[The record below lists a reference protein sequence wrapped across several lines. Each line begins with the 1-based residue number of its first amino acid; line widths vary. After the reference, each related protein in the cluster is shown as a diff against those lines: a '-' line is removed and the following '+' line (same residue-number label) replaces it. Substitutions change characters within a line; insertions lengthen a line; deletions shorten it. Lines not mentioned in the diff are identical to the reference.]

1 MIKVVIH
8 GVLGRV
14 GQEVLRA
21 VCADTELQAVGT
33 VDIKAKSDKLALPG
47 TAAEI
52 PLSSDVDSILSS
64 TNPDVMVDF
73 TLYQAAMP
81 AIRAAAKH
89 KVNLVIGTTGF
100 SQQDIDEIDK
110 LCRDNTIG
118 AVVASNFA
126 LGAILMIHMAKVA
139 ARYFDYAEIIE
150 KHHEKKA
157 DAPSGTALS
166 TAKAMVEARG
176 KGFTMPPLEKETLAG
191 TRGGNVGGISI
202 HSVRLPGYMANQ
214 DIIFGSLG
222 QTLKISH
229 ETVSREAFMPGV
241 LMAVKHV
248 NENKGLIVGL
258 DKLLGL

>member
-1 MIKVVIH
+1 MIKVAIN

-21 VCADTELQAVGT
+21 VCSDAELQAVGA
-33 VDIKAKSDKLALPG
+33 VDIKAKGKLLALPG
-47 TAAEI
+47 GTADI
-52 PLSSDVDSILSS
+52 PLSNDIDSILSS
-64 TNPDVMVDF
+64 TKPDVMVDF

-81 AIRAAAKH
+81 AIRIAAKR

-110 LCRDNTIG
+110 LCRSNKIG

-126 LGAILMIHMAKVA
+126 LGAILMIHMAKIA
-139 ARYFDYAEIIE
+139 AKYFDYAEIIE

-166 TAKAMVEARG
+166 TAKAMVQARG
-176 KGFTMPPLEKETLAG
+176 RGFQVPPLEKENIPG
-191 TRGGNVGGISI
+191 TRGGQLDGVSI
-202 HSVRLPGYMANQ
+202 HSVRLPGYLANQ
-214 DIIFGSLG
+214 DVIFGALG

-229 ETVSREAFMPGV
+229 ETISREAFMPGV
-241 LMAVKHV
+241 ILAIKGV
-248 NENKGLIVGL
+248 NETKGLIVGL
-258 DKLLGL
+258 ENLLGL

>member
-1 MIKVVIH
+1 MIKVAVH

-21 VCADTELQAVGT
+21 VCANTEMQAVGA
-33 VDIKAKSDKLALPG
+33 VDIKAKSKKLALPNG
-47 TAAEI
+47 TEI
-52 PLSSDVDSILSS
+52 PLCDDIAALLSS
-64 TNPDVMVDF
+64 TKPDVMVDF
-73 TLYQAAMP
+73 TVYKAAMP
-81 AIRAAAKH
+81 AIRIAANN
-89 KVNLVIGTTGF
+89 KVNMVIGTTGF
-100 SQQDIDEIDK
+100 TGQDLDEIDR
-110 LCRDNTIG
+110 LCRDNKIG

-126 LGAILMIHMAKVA
+126 LGAILMIHMAKIA
-139 ARYFDYAEIIE
+139 AKYFDYAEIIE

-166 TAKAMVEARG
+166 TARAMIQARG
-176 KGFTMPPLEKETLAG
+176 KGFTSTPVEKETLAG
-191 TRGGNVGGISI
+191 TRGGNIDGISI
-202 HSVRLPGYMANQ
+202 HSMRLPGYMADQ

-229 ETVSREAFMPGV
+229 RTISREAFMPGV
-241 LMAVKHV
+241 VMAIKHV

>member
-21 VCADTELQAVGT
+21 VCADTELQAVGA

-139 ARYFDYAEIIE
+139 AKYFDYAEIIE

-191 TRGGNVGGISI
+191 TRGGNVDGISI

>member
-21 VCADTELQAVGT
+21 VCTNAEMQAVGA
-33 VDIKAKSDKLALPG
+33 VDIKAKGKRLALPG
-47 TAAEI
+47 GASEI
-52 PLSSDVDSILSS
+52 PLSDDIDSILSS

-81 AIRAAAKH
+81 AIRTAVK
-89 KVNLVIGTTGF
+89 KNVNLVIGTTGF
-100 SQQDIDEIDK
+100 SQQDIDEIEK
-110 LCRDNTIG
+110 LCHVNKIG

-126 LGAILMIHMAKVA
+126 IGAILMIHLAKIA
-139 ARYFDYAEIIE
+139 SKYFDYAEIIE

-166 TAKAMVEARG
+166 TAKAMVQARG
-176 KGFTMPPLEKETLAG
+176 NGFTMPPLEKETLSG
-191 TRGGNVGGISI
+191 TRGGQIDGISI
-202 HSVRLPGYMANQ
+202 HSVRMPGYVANQ
-214 DIIFGSLG
+214 DVIFGALG

-229 ETVSREAFMPGV
+229 ETISREAFMPGV
-241 LMAVKHV
+241 IMAVKHV

-258 DKLLGL
+258 ENMLGL

>member
-1 MIKVVIH
+1 MIKVAIN

-21 VCADTELQAVGT
+21 VCSDAELQAVGA
-33 VDIKAKSDKLALPG
+33 VDIKAKGKLLALPG
-47 TAAEI
+47 GTADI
-52 PLSSDVDSILSS
+52 PLSNDIDSILSS
-64 TNPDVMVDF
+64 TKPDVMVDF

-81 AIRAAAKH
+81 AIRIAAKR

-110 LCRDNTIG
+110 LCRSNKIG

-126 LGAILMIHMAKVA
+126 LGAILMIHMAKIA
-139 ARYFDYAEIIE
+139 AKYFDYAEIIE

-166 TAKAMVEARG
+166 TAKAMVQARG
-176 KGFTMPPLEKETLAG
+176 RGFQVPPLEKENIPG
-191 TRGGNVGGISI
+191 TRGGQLDGVSI
-202 HSVRLPGYMANQ
+202 HSVRLPGYLANQ
-214 DIIFGSLG
+214 DVIFGALG

-229 ETVSREAFMPGV
+229 ETISREAFMPGV
-241 LMAVKHV
+241 IMAIKGV
-248 NENKGLIVGL
+248 NETKGLIVGL
-258 DKLLGL
+258 ENLLGL

>member
-1 MIKVVIH
+1 MIKVVVH

-21 VCADTELQAVGT
+21 VCANAEMQAVGA

-47 TAAEI
+47 SSVEI
-52 PLSSDVDSILSS
+52 PLSSDIDSILSS
-64 TNPDVMVDF
+64 TKPDVVVDF
-73 TLYQAAMP
+73 TVYKAAMP
-81 AIRAAAKH
+81 AIRIAAK
-89 KVNLVIGTTGF
+89 KKANLVIGTTGF

-110 LCRDNTIG
+110 LCRDNKIG

-126 LGAILMIHMAKVA
+126 LGAILMIHMAKIA

-166 TAKAMVEARG
+166 TAKAMIQARG

-191 TRGGNVGGISI
+191 TRGGDIDGVSI
-202 HSVRLPGYMANQ
+202 HSVRLPGYMADQ
-214 DIIFGSLG
+214 DVIFGSLG

-229 ETVSREAFMPGV
+229 RTISREAFMPGV
-241 LMAVKHV
+241 IMAVKHV
-248 NENKGLIVGL
+248 SENKGLVVGL

>member
-14 GQEVLRA
+14 GQEVLRT
-21 VCADTELQAVGT
+21 VCTNAEMQAVGA
-33 VDIKAKSDKLALPG
+33 VDIKAKNKSITLPG
-47 TAAEI
+47 GTADI
-52 PLSSDVDSILSS
+52 PLSDDIDSILSS
-64 TNPDVMVDF
+64 TKPDVMVDF

-81 AIRAAAKH
+81 AIRIAAKH

-110 LCRDNTIG
+110 LCHANKIG

-126 LGAILMIHMAKVA
+126 IGAILMIHMAKIA
-139 ARYFDYAEIIE
+139 AKYFDYAEIIE

-166 TAKAMVEARG
+166 TAKAIVQARG
-176 KGFTMPPLEKETLAG
+176 KGFTMPPLEKETLSG
-191 TRGGNVGGISI
+191 TRGGQIDGISI
-202 HSVRLPGYMANQ
+202 HSVRMPGYVANQ
-214 DIIFGSLG
+214 DVIFGALG

-229 ETVSREAFMPGV
+229 ETISREAFMPGV
-241 LMAVKHV
+241 VMAIKRV
-248 NENKGLIVGL
+248 NESKGLIVGL
-258 DKLLGL
+258 DKMLDL

>member
-1 MIKVVIH
+1 MIKVVVH

-21 VCADTELQAVGT
+21 VCADVELQAVGA
-33 VDIKAKSDKLALPG
+33 VDVKAKSKSLTLPG

-52 PLSSDVDSILSS
+52 PLSDDIDSILSS
-64 TNPDVMVDF
+64 TKPDVMVDF

-81 AIRAAAKH
+81 AIRVAAKR

-110 LCRDNTIG
+110 LCHANEIG

-126 LGAILMIHMAKVA
+126 LGAILMIHMAKIA
-139 ARYFDYAEIIE
+139 AKYFEYAEIIE

-166 TAKAMVEARG
+166 TAKAMIESRG
-176 KGFTMPPLEKETLAG
+176 KGFTMPPLGKETLAG
-191 TRGGNVGGISI
+191 TRGGNIDGISI
-202 HSVRLPGYMANQ
+202 HSMRLPGYLADQ
-214 DIIFGSLG
+214 DVIFSTSG
-222 QTLKISH
+222 QKLKISH
-229 ETVSREAFMPGV
+229 ETISREAFMPGV
-241 LMAVKHV
+241 IMAVKHV
-248 NENKGLIVGL
+248 SKNKGLIVGL
-258 DKLLGL
+258 ENLLGL

>member
-21 VCADTELQAVGT
+21 VSADAELQAVGA
-33 VDIKAKSDKLALPG
+33 VDIKAKKKVLALPG

-52 PLSSDVDSILSS
+52 PLSSDIEAMLSS
-64 TNPDVMVDF
+64 TKPDVMVDF

-81 AIRAAAKH
+81 AIRAAAKR

-139 ARYFDYAEIIE
+139 AKYFDYAEIIE

-176 KGFTMPPLEKETLAG
+176 NRFTMPPLEKETLAG
-191 TRGGNVGGISI
+191 TRGGNVDGISI
-202 HSVRLPGYMANQ
+202 HSMRLPGYMANQ

-229 ETVSREAFMPGV
+229 ETISREAFMPGV

>member
-21 VCADTELQAVGT
+21 VCSDAELQAVGA
-33 VDIKAKSDKLALPG
+33 VDIKAKGKRLALPG
-47 TAAEI
+47 GAADI
-52 PLSSDVDSILSS
+52 PLSDDIDSILSS
-64 TNPDVMVDF
+64 TKPEVMVDF

-81 AIRAAAKH
+81 AIRIAAKH
-89 KVNLVIGTTGF
+89 KVNMAIGTTGF

-110 LCRDNTIG
+110 LCRANKIG

-126 LGAILMIHMAKVA
+126 IGAILMIHMAKIA
-139 ARYFDYAEIIE
+139 AKYFDYVEIIE

-166 TAKAMVEARG
+166 TAKAMIEARG
-176 KGFTMPPLEKETLAG
+176 KGFIKPPLEKETLAG
-191 TRGGNVGGISI
+191 TRGGLVDGISI

-214 DIIFGSLG
+214 DVIFGALG

-229 ETVSREAFMPGV
+229 ETISREAFMPGV
-241 LMAVKHV
+241 LMAIKHV
-248 NENKGLIVGL
+248 NENKGLTVGL
-258 DKLLGL
+258 ENLLGL

>member
-21 VCADTELQAVGT
+21 VCSDAELQAVGA
-33 VDIKAKSDKLALPG
+33 VDIKAKGKLLALPG
-47 TAAEI
+47 GTADI
-52 PLSSDVDSILSS
+52 PLSNDIDSILSS
-64 TNPDVMVDF
+64 TKPDVMVDF

-81 AIRAAAKH
+81 AIRIAAKR

-110 LCRDNTIG
+110 LCSSNKIG
-118 AVVASNFA
+118 AVFA
-126 LGAILMIHMAKVA
+126 LGAILMIHMAKIA
-139 ARYFDYAEIIE
+139 AKYFDYAEIIE

-166 TAKAMVEARG
+166 TAKAMVQARG
-176 KGFTMPPLEKETLAG
+176 HNFQMPPIEKENIPG
-191 TRGGNVGGISI
+191 TRGGQIDGISI
-202 HSVRLPGYMANQ
+202 HSLRLPGYLANQ
-214 DIIFGSLG
+214 DVIFGALG

-229 ETVSREAFMPGV
+229 ETISREAFMPGV
-241 LMAVKHV
+241 VMAIKRV
-248 NENKGLIVGL
+248 NESKGLIVGL
-258 DKLLGL
+258 ENLLGL